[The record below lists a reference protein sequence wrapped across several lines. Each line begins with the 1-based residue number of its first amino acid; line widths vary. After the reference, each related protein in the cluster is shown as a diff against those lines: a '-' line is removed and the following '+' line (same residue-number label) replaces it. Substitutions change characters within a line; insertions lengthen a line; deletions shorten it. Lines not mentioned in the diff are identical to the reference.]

1 MDKIPLPAILL
12 GRRPHQTESGTK
24 TPKKHSRHKFFDFFM
39 GFFVLVP
46 FAFFITL
53 FVCFVIGFFVKGL
66 LARGILAEPALEICD
81 LSQDKM
87 KNLSRLNLSRWL

>member
-1 MDKIPLPAILL
+1 MTL
-12 GRRPHQTESGTK
+12 
-24 TPKKHSRHKFFDFFM
+24 FVDFFM